1 MAKLTGREEY
11 PIYFGA
17 KPELLRIAGELRK
30 NMTVAEQMLWQ
41 KLRNRQVS
49 GYRFRRQHPVR
60 DVVVDFFCYQAM
72 LVVEI
77 DGKVHDTSY
86 KEERDIERTKILKM
100 LGLRELRFRNE
111 EVIND
116 IENVIRRIEAEL
128 SKL

>member
-72 LVVEI
+72 LFVEI

>member
-116 IENVIRRIEAEL
+116 LENVIRRIEAEL